1 MTESRRRLFRPV
13 YLTTE
18 FGWSFFSLMVFTA
31 SGLFMIQV
39 ARLDAL
45 QLVLVGTALEIAA
58 FTFEV
63 PTGVV
68 ADTVSRRLSIIVGTA
83 LMGVGFVVWGAA
95 PLFLTILVAQ
105 LLWGIGSTF
114 ISGAWEAWIA
124 DESGEP
130 DLGRVMLVG
139 TQAESAG
146 ALAGLLAS
154 IVLGAALGLA
164 VPMIIGGVGYLVMAT
179 GLVAFM
185 PEAHFTPVPRDNGAA
200 LAMWST
206 FREGLATVRL
216 RPVLFTIFAI
226 TFIGGAASEAF
237 DRLWQLH
244 LVDDVG
250 LPTAPALEPIVWIG
264 LISAAAYGL
273 AIVAARI
280 AQRWVA
286 TETHLQA
293 ARTLLIVDA
302 ILMLAII
309 GFGLVGGLAAA
320 ATLYLVARTARRLR
334 NPIYSAWINQSL
346 TSAIRATVLSMDAQ
360 LDALGQIIGG
370 PIIGAFAVAAG
381 TGQGMVVVGLVVGSS
396 LLLYWRTIRLHG
408 RDMIGPPPLA
418 AGPGL

>member
-1 MTESRRRLFRPV
+1 MASRRAFRPV
-13 YLTTE
+13 YLATE

-31 SGLFMIQV
+31 SGLFMIQI
-39 ARLDAL
+39 AHLDAL

-58 FTFEV
+58 FVFEV

-83 LMGVGFVVWGAA
+83 LMGLGFIVWGAA
-95 PLFLTILVAQ
+95 PLFVTILVAQ
-105 LLWGIGSTF
+105 VLWGIGTTF
-114 ISGAWEAWIA
+114 ISGAWEAWVA

-130 DLGRVMLVG
+130 DLGKVMLAG
-139 TQAESAG
+139 TQADSAG
-146 ALAGLLAS
+146 ALAGLLSSVA
-154 IVLGAALGLA
+154 IGAILGLA
-164 VPMIIGGVGYLVMAT
+164 VPMIVGGVGYLVMAFA
-179 GLVAFM
+179 LAAVM
-185 PEAHFTPVPRDNGAA
+185 PEAHFSPASRERGTGQ
-200 LAMWST
+200 AMWST
-206 FREGLATVRL
+206 FREGLSTVRG
-216 RPVLFTIFAI
+216 RPVLLTILAI
-226 TFIGGAASEAF
+226 TFIAGAASEAF

-250 LPTAPALEPIVWIG
+250 LPSTPGLEPIVWIG

-273 AIVAARI
+273 AIVAARV

-293 ARTLLIVDA
+293 ARTLLVVDA

-309 GFGLVGGLAAA
+309 GFGLVASLAAA

-346 TSAIRATVLSMDAQ
+346 TSPIRATVLSMDAQ

-370 PIIGAFAVAAG
+370 PLIGAFAVAAG
-381 TGQGMVVVGLVVGSS
+381 TGQGMVVVGLVLGPS

-408 RDMIGPPPLA
+408 RDVIGPPPVISDS
-418 AGPGL
+418 AG

>member
-1 MTESRRRLFRPV
+1 MIESRRRNFRPV
-13 YLTTE
+13 YLATE

-31 SGLFMIQV
+31 SGLFMIQI
-39 ARLDAL
+39 AHLDAL
-45 QLVLVGTALEIAA
+45 QLVLVGTALETAA
-58 FTFEV
+58 FVFEV

-83 LMGVGFVVWGAA
+83 LMGLGFIVWGAA
-95 PLFLTILVAQ
+95 PLFLTIVLAQ
-105 LLWGIGSTF
+105 VLWGIGSTF

-130 DLGRVMLVG
+130 DLGKVMLAG

-146 ALAGLLAS
+146 ALAGLLTG
-154 IVLGAALGLA
+154 IVLGAVIGLA
-164 VPMIIGGVGYLVMAT
+164 APMIVGGVGYLAMAI
-179 GLVAFM
+179 GLAAVM
-185 PEAHFTPVPRDNGAA
+185 PESHFSPAPRDRGAA
-200 LAMWST
+200 RAMWST
-206 FREGLATVRL
+206 FREGLVTVRV

-250 LPTAPALEPIVWIG
+250 LPSAPALEPIVWIG

-280 AQRWVA
+280 AQRRVA

-381 TGQGMVVVGLVVGSS
+381 TGKGMVVVGLVVGSS
-396 LLLYWRTIRLHG
+396 LLLYWRTIWLHG
-408 RDMIGPPPLA
+408 RDVIGPPPSA
-418 AGPGL
+418 APGL